1 MARSK
6 STSVPAGRFTQ
17 AAPAQIARIGSCDLA
32 PGRYVKPRDQYGFHF
47 RRVLADGQ
55 YVDYTITT
63 NGMLVEKVNFVPSK
77 DRRDGNGA
85 YGNRWLGILAYRQ
98 SDDYVVDLEFAA
110 ANGMAMEPTRTAP
123 KGGSSV
129 WTAG

>member
-6 STSVPAGRFTQ
+6 STPVAPGHFAP
-17 AAPAQIARIGSCDLA
+17 AAPAPTVRIGSSDLP
-32 PGRYVKPRDQYGFHF
+32 PGRYVAPKDDYGFHF

-55 YVDYTITT
+55 YVDFTVTPK
-63 NGMLVEKVNFVPSK
+63 GMLVEKINFVPSK

-98 SDDYVVDLEFAA
+98 SDDHAADLQFAA
-110 ANGMAMEPTRTAP
+110 ANGMVMEPVRTAP
-123 KGGSSV
+123 TGGSGR
-129 WTAG
+129 WTVA